1 MKENI
6 VADARLRKMAE
17 DGGGKKW
24 LIRGAAALAML
35 GGIAAAPQ
43 TETVTNHVDRF
54 FESVLHMA
62 TTSVEAAEVSKT
74 INDITDANVDLP
86 RATGANSSSGT
97 TNFTGFGTQGSSAQ
111 AGRVVQKGT
120 TSWWTMT
127 TGSDQ
132 SGKLVYNTALD
143 TGEDFTVTGN
153 IYAEGDF
160 WQGDFVGIFVAPQL
174 PSTLGNNG
182 APGSGLGI
190 YGYGNLGGIKNAT
203 ALGWDM
209 NKAGD
214 SYFGDPNGTY
224 PAMVLRQTN
233 ASAGVVTL
241 NTNYAS
247 AWQPGKGT
255 VTSDA
260 TTQGKGTPY
269 TLTYDA
275 DAGDSGRGIL
285 TLTMAGKSVFVQI
298 DKSTMPYLSV
308 GVNTTGGTGSWT
320 KWEATMDV
328 KGSREPIP
336 VNVTYKDESGADLL
350 AATKVTVGD
359 GQSIGITGLSPAVTG
374 ESVTY
379 NAPTIP
385 GYYATKANTVSA
397 KVNDANSYNYTLGVV
412 YAKSYQAATV
422 TKAGL
427 NANNTVK
434 NGTATA
440 ATGKTGDAITITD
453 DSLKVAG
460 YTYKVTGPNGKT
472 YDTMQAALVDNG
484 KFDATANGST
494 TTDSAMQNFKVDYTA
509 DKQTATFTYSGG
521 PTDSRNV
528 QQIVG
533 QTDASLTTGTSTPTG
548 GYIYAPMGYRIDTAA
563 SQLASGVQLNLSTGN
578 LTASVY
584 GTFDANTSVDQT
596 SQIVFAPITQTA
608 KLTQNINGTVT
619 DVETKNG
626 GATSE
631 IGFTATDQSLA
642 KTGYTY
648 TVTGPDKQTYPT
660 LAAALAATPN
670 YDTTPN
676 STDQTDGTP
685 QLFSVV
691 YTDTQ
696 APTIT
701 TGKDTFNVTTGA
713 GVTAADF
720 LAGVNAQTSD
730 NQMAGDVKVTSN
742 YDSVVKDEPG
752 TYTVTIT
759 ATDES
764 GLQTTKQVTVVVTE
778 TSPYDQE
785 SAVESA
791 AAALE
796 STSRDATKTTADVQ
810 AAQDAL
816 NQALADAKTARET
829 ANSNAAAA
837 ITNAT
842 TQDVAADDA
851 VAQAIT
857 AVQTAQANAAANT
870 GTTQAIV
877 DATTAL
883 EKAVAVASA
892 QAIVTNP
899 VSQEPDVK
907 TAQSDLDTVLSNP
920 DATAAEIATARDAL
934 KQAVADAVTD
944 RDAAKDT
951 AATANN
957 AAATSAAAQD
967 QAVIDAQDK
976 LAQAIAAA
984 DGNSGTTQAILDA
997 VAELNTAVTTAE
1009 KAQETAR
1016 AAAAA
1021 ALAAMTPVSNEAN
1034 VLAAAKSLKEILDN
1048 ENATAAEIE
1057 AKTTALTDVVASAKE
1072 ARDTQVTAANN
1083 AVTAAEAGDN
1093 ANDQGVKDAIATLQQ
1108 VVSDATNEATNTDLG
1123 HIALTQD
1130 IADAMIK
1137 LADAISQAQS
1147 DRAAAVE
1154 QATDAMTADNTTPV
1168 SLEDDTASA
1177 KATLQAVLDDP
1188 TATAA
1193 DITDAINDFKNAID
1207 DVRDDRQV
1215 VDEAAADA
1223 LTTATNSGYA
1233 DEQAVQQ
1240 AMQDLQ
1246 DVRDQAAADGATS
1259 ADITAA
1265 QTALE
1270 NALAAAKS
1278 AQDQAIADAQA
1289 IATNPVTNEPE
1300 VVAAT
1305 QKLADLVAEAA
1316 DGGDVS
1322 TADIVAAGQAI
1333 TAAVAAAESERD
1345 AANDV
1350 AQTAITDAQATN
1362 QAEEP
1367 GVTAAISHL
1376 QDLLTQAAN
1385 DDPNA
1390 LTADIIAAT
1399 AAVKQ
1404 AVQDAAQAQQD
1415 ARDAANAVDTA
1426 PVSSE
1431 QSVVDAKNE
1440 LAKVVGDPTA
1450 TVAEINAAQQALED
1464 AVNDEKAKRDTTNEA
1479 ADDALTTASNSDQA
1493 DEPAVIAA
1501 QNALQQAQANAA
1513 NDAGTTAEIADATK
1527 ALTDAIA
1534 QAKADQQTARDAA
1547 AAVDTAP
1554 VSNESGVKAA
1564 QTALDKVLA
1573 DTGATVKEI
1582 EDATNA
1588 LENAVDAA
1596 NSDREAANTKADSAK
1611 LTAAGTAQ
1619 ANEPG
1624 VQAAIANL
1632 TALQNQAATDDA
1644 GALTQDI
1651 LDAIT
1656 ALQDAVTDAAG
1667 DQQEA
1672 RLAADNAL
1680 AQTKPVSHESATQ
1693 DAMTKLQTLLA
1704 DDSATTADIQAATK
1718 ALSQAVSDDTKV
1730 RTAANTA
1737 AASEIASAQNSTAAN
1752 DATVRDAVQA
1762 LQDAVK
1768 TAASDSPDAVT
1779 QDILDRISDLK
1790 AAVTAAEQAQETKR
1804 SEATAI
1810 LADDSETQPVT
1821 YEQATADAK
1830 VALQQVIDNP
1840 LATAADLQT
1849 AIDQYRDTATAT
1861 RAVRD
1866 DAMTAGSDAVTSA
1879 QNSDQSGDDRVVTAI
1894 QNLQQVMATAASDS
1908 LDALTADI
1916 EAAISAVKQAQV
1928 DAAKSR
1934 AEAADLATAALQ
1946 QTGPVT
1952 NEADVATARTN
1963 LQTLIDD
1970 PTSTEQ
1976 DLKNA
1981 MTELATAVTA
1991 AKTDRTTTNN
2001 EANKA
2006 ITTATNGDQSAAPA
2020 VQTAI
2025 QNLKDVMATAAS
2037 DSPDALTADIATA
2050 TAALQQAV
2058 ADEDAAQETARAT
2071 AATVLSETAPVS
2083 NETAV
2088 TSEINALQNV
2098 LQDPKATA
2106 AEITAAV
2113 TDLQSAVQTD
2123 TGTRNTANDDAATAI
2138 ADAENSSLQNE
2149 PQIENAIAN
2158 LNAIRK
2164 RAAADSSAS
2173 LTADIIA
2180 ATDALRQAMTD
2191 VAQYQAD
2198 ARADAAEAQQ
2208 ATTTD
2213 GTTIHPEIADSK
2225 AISEDTQTALTD
2237 AVKALNDALKNPDTP
2252 YADIKTAT
2260 DDVFE
2265 AGGKALTEAA
2275 TPYSDNATVESA
2287 LATMQTTL
2295 ADPDATAAEK
2305 HAAMDS
2311 LRATFADASAALT
2324 DAKTAAQDALSKT
2337 APVSNETAVKDT
2349 ADKLQSL
2356 LADPT
2361 ATKTAIEDAT
2371 KALNQAVAD
2380 ANTARDAANQV
2391 ADKLADQA
2399 QQSAGSGDPAVVA
2412 ALAKLQKVQAAAATD
2427 SPEALTQD
2435 IVAATQAL
2443 QQALDAVNSAR
2454 DAANDAIAQ
2463 AKPVSYES
2471 AVAAAIK
2478 HLQQALADPATPTA
2492 DLAKAVNAVKT
2503 ATQAAKADRDAAN
2516 QAADAMRQAATKT
2529 GQNDPAVQAAVTKL
2543 ANLQQLAAADN
2554 QDALT
2559 ADIKAATD
2567 ALKVAMQA
2575 VDDVRTAADT
2585 LLGQTKPVSHEGAVA
2600 DASKQLR
2607 VLLAGNAA
2615 EGDIKSAMQVL
2626 QTALDKAKPARQQA
2640 QSQATDLLTQ
2650 VQNSP
2655 VRNEPA
2661 VQEMMQRLQAVMAAA
2676 DQDDPKALTQ
2686 DILNAMQDLQTAFNN
2701 AQAARDTANQDATAL
2716 KNSVPADM
2724 ADTIKD
2730 AWNHLAD
2737 VQAKASRGEA
2747 TTADVVAATKALADA
2762 IGQNNGIV
2770 SGPQARQAQQNAELA
2785 TLGATYQ
2792 PTMTTLPAA
2801 VQAGYTAIPSGYLP
2815 YTGAGVLPYTAT
2827 GRTLAAGTAN
2837 RVLPDTGQDTMSY
2850 LTAIGVFLFASN
2862 LFMLFAARRKREAE
2876 EN

>member
-24 LIRGAAALAML
+24 LIRGAATLAML

-43 TETVTNHVDRF
+43 TDTVTERVDDLVQ
-54 FESVLHMA
+54 SVLQMA
-62 TTSVEAAEVSKT
+62 IAPAEAATVSGVTIDNAKEVPSRTTTSSGDKT
-74 INDITDANVDLP
+74 ADYLVKGSAYYQSN
-86 RATGANSSSGT
+86 NSSGKT
-97 TNFTGFGTQGSSAQ
+97 TWYGLSNGQNQTGL
-111 AGRVVQKGT
+111 V
-120 TSWWTMT
+120 
-127 TGSDQ
+127 
-132 SGKLVYNTALD
+132 VYNTALD
-143 TGEDFTVTGN
+143 TSKDFTASGAFYMANYGSGAADYNGILLSSILPDSLGSGTG
-153 IYAEGDF
+153 G
-160 WQGDFVGIFVAPQL
+160 G
-174 PSTLGNNG
+174 
-182 APGSGLGI
+182 GLGI
-190 YGYGNLGGIKNAT
+190 TGIKNAISF
-203 ALGWDM
+203 GIDM
-209 NKAGD
+209 YNNGSTYKDA
-214 SYFGDPNGTY
+214 SGTY
-224 PAMVLRQTN
+224 PMVGIRTTDSSGNLTQ
-233 ASAGVVTL
+233 A
-241 NTNYAS
+241 
-247 AWQPGKGT
+247 
-255 VTSDA
+255 TSDSSLTSGSGVSSVPA
-260 TTQGKGTPY
+260 SNAPSGIGSGDGAAWTIKYTASNK
-269 TLTYDA
+269 TLTFSL
-275 DAGDSGRGIL
+275 GGKV
-285 TLTMAGKSVFVQI
+285 TKTMTI
-298 DKSTMPYLSV
+298 NTTTMPYLSFALIGSAGDKSTEMTSSV
-308 GVNTTGGTGSWT
+308 AQVSGTKASMT
-320 KWEATMDV
+320 V
-328 KGSREPIP
+328 P
-336 VNVTYKDESGADLL
+336 VTYKDTAGNVLKTGTTL
-350 AATKVTVGD
+350 AVGD
-359 GQSIGITGLSPAVTG
+359 GQSVGINNASPKASSDTYSYDAPKITG
-374 ESVTY
+374 Y
-379 NAPTIP
+379 NISS
-385 GYYATKANTVSA
+385 ANDITV
-397 KVNDANSYNYTLGVV
+397 KVGSGTTPSLNLV
-412 YAKSYQAATV
+412 YAPALQEATV
-422 TKAGL
+422 TTSGLVGNSASGNGTTTYKGTTGGTISISDSSLTKAGYTYKVTAPDGQTYDTMAAAL
-427 NANNTVK
+427 AAGTNGKYDATDNASTATTDSQQQAFKVVYTAQPQTAEFAYTGATPQSGSPTTLTGTSDGAIANTALYAPAGYK
-434 NGTATA
+434 IDTA
-440 ATGKTGDAITITD
+440 ATTLASGVSLSMATDQRSATIYGNFDTDTATNQKSTIVFAPLTQTAQIDQVVNGAKSTVETKTGGSNSAIAFSATD
-453 DSLKVAG
+453 SSLAKTG
-460 YTYKVTGPNGKT
+460 YTYKVTGPNGQV
-472 YDTMQAALVDNG
+472 YDTLDAAL
-484 KFDATANGST
+484 KAN
-494 TTDSAMQNFKVDYTA
+494 
-509 DKQTATFTYSGG
+509 
-521 PTDSRNV
+521 
-528 QQIVG
+528 
-533 QTDASLTTGTSTPTG
+533 
-548 GYIYAPMGYRIDTAA
+548 
-563 SQLASGVQLNLSTGN
+563 
-578 LTASVY
+578 
-584 GTFDANTSVDQT
+584 
-596 SQIVFAPITQTA
+596 
-608 KLTQNINGTVT
+608 
-619 DVETKNG
+619 
-626 GATSE
+626 
-631 IGFTATDQSLA
+631 
-642 KTGYTY
+642 
-648 TVTGPDKQTYPT
+648 
-660 LAAALAATPN
+660 PN
-670 YDTTPN
+670 YDTTN
-676 STDQTDGTP
+676 ATDTDGSP
-685 QLFSVV
+685 QIFTVS

-696 APTIT
+696 APAIT

-759 ATDES
+759 ATDAS

-785 SAVESA
+785 SAVASA

-842 TQDVAADDA
+842 TQDVATDDA

-1130 IADAMIK
+1130 IADAMTK

-1215 VDEAAADA
+1215 VDEAAVDA
-1223 LTTATNSGYA
+1223 LTAATNSGYA

-1259 ADITAA
+1259 ADITAS

-1278 AQDQAIADAQA
+1278 TQDQAIADAQA

-1345 AANDV
+1345 AANDA
-1350 AQTAITDAQATN
+1350 AQAAITDAQATN

-1431 QSVVDAKNE
+1431 QSVVDAKSE

-1479 ADDALTTASNSDQA
+1479 AEAALTTASNSDQA

-1596 NSDREAANTKADSAK
+1596 NSDREAANAKADSAK

-1624 VQAAIANL
+1624 VQDAIANL

-1644 GALTQDI
+1644 NALTQDI

-1768 TAASDSPDAVT
+1768 TAASDSTDAVT

-1908 LDALTADI
+1908 PDALTADI

-2058 ADEDAAQETARAT
+2058 ADEDAAQETARAA
-2071 AATVLSETAPVS
+2071 AATALSETAPVS

-2088 TSEINALQNV
+2088 ASEISALQNV

-2113 TDLQSAVQTD
+2113 TALQSAVQTD
-2123 TGTRNTANDDAATAI
+2123 TGTRNTADDDAVTAI
-2138 ADAENSSLQNE
+2138 ADAENSSLKNE
-2149 PQIENAIAN
+2149 PQIENAIKN
-2158 LNAIRK
+2158 LTAIRE

-2180 ATDALRQAMTD
+2180 ATDALRQAMTH

-2213 GTTIHPEIADSK
+2213 GTTVHPEIADSK
-2225 AISEDTQTALTD
+2225 AVSVDTQTALTE
-2237 AVKALNDALKNPDTP
+2237 AVKALNDALNNPDTP

-2260 DDVFE
+2260 DAVFE

-2311 LRATFADASAALT
+2311 LRATFADAVAALT
-2324 DAKTAAQDALSKT
+2324 DAKTAAEDALSKT

-2380 ANTARDAANQV
+2380 ANTARDAANQA
-2391 ADKLADQA
+2391 ADNLADQA

-2412 ALAKLQKVQAAAATD
+2412 ALAKLQKVQAAAAAD
-2427 SPEALTQD
+2427 SPDALTQD
-2435 IVAATQAL
+2435 IAAATQAL

-2478 HLQQALADPATPTA
+2478 HLQQALADPATSTA

-2503 ATQAAKADRDAAN
+2503 ATQAAKSDRDAAN

-2543 ANLQQLAAADN
+2543 ANLQQLAATDN

-2615 EGDIKSAMQVL
+2615 EGEIKNAMQAL
-2626 QTALDKAKPARQQA
+2626 QTALDKTKPARQQA
-2640 QSQATDLLTQ
+2640 QSQETDLVTQ

-2661 VQEMMQRLQAVMAAA
+2661 VQEMMKRLQAVMAAA

-2737 VQAKASRGEA
+2737 VQTKASRGEA

-2762 IGQNNGIV
+2762 IGQSNGIV

>member
-17 DGGGKKW
+17 DVGGKKW
-24 LIRGAAALAML
+24 LIRVAATLAML

-43 TETVTNHVDRF
+43 TDTVTERVDDLVQ
-54 FESVLHMA
+54 SVLHMA
-62 TTSVEAAEVSKT
+62 IAPAEAATVSGVTIDNAKEVPSRTTTSSGDKT
-74 INDITDANVDLP
+74 ADYLVKGSAYYQSN
-86 RATGANSSSGT
+86 NSSGKT
-97 TNFTGFGTQGSSAQ
+97 TWYGLSNGQNQTGL
-111 AGRVVQKGT
+111 V
-120 TSWWTMT
+120 
-127 TGSDQ
+127 
-132 SGKLVYNTALD
+132 VYNTALD
-143 TGEDFTVTGN
+143 TSKDFTASGAFYMANYGSGAADYNGILLSSILPDSLGSGTG
-153 IYAEGDF
+153 G
-160 WQGDFVGIFVAPQL
+160 G
-174 PSTLGNNG
+174 
-182 APGSGLGI
+182 GLGI
-190 YGYGNLGGIKNAT
+190 TGIKNAISF
-203 ALGWDM
+203 GIDM
-209 NKAGD
+209 YNNGSTYKDA
-214 SYFGDPNGTY
+214 SGTY
-224 PAMVLRQTN
+224 PMVGIRTTDSSGNLTQ
-233 ASAGVVTL
+233 
-241 NTNYAS
+241 
-247 AWQPGKGT
+247 
-255 VTSDA
+255 A
-260 TTQGKGTPY
+260 TTETSLTSGSGVSSVPASNAPSGIGSGDGAAWTIKYTASNK
-269 TLTYDA
+269 TLTFSL
-275 DAGDSGRGIL
+275 GGKV
-285 TLTMAGKSVFVQI
+285 TKTMTI
-298 DKSTMPYLSV
+298 NTTTMPYLSFTLIGSAGDKSTEMTSSV
-308 GVNTTGGTGSWT
+308 AQVSGTKASMT
-320 KWEATMDV
+320 V
-328 KGSREPIP
+328 P
-336 VNVTYKDESGADLL
+336 VTYKDTAGNVLKTGTTL
-350 AATKVTVGD
+350 AVGD
-359 GQSIGITGLSPAVTG
+359 GQSVGINNASPKASSDTYSYDAPKITG
-374 ESVTY
+374 Y
-379 NAPTIP
+379 NISS
-385 GYYATKANTVSA
+385 ANDITV
-397 KVNDANSYNYTLGVV
+397 KVGSGTTPSLNLV
-412 YAKSYQAATV
+412 YAPALQEATV
-422 TKAGL
+422 TSSGLVGNSASGNGTTTYKGSTGGTISISDSSLTKAGYTYKVTAPDGQTYDTMAAAL
-427 NANNTVK
+427 AAGTNGKYDATDNASTATTDSQQQAFKVVYTAQPQTAEFAYTGATPQSGSPTTLTGTSDGTIANTALYAPAGYK
-434 NGTATA
+434 IDTA
-440 ATGKTGDAITITD
+440 ATTLASGVSLSMATDQRSATIYGNFDTDTATNQKSTIAFAPLTQTAQIDQVVNGTKSTVETKTGGSNSAIAFSATD
-453 DSLKVAG
+453 SSLAKTG
-460 YTYKVTGPNGKT
+460 YTYKVTGPNGQV
-472 YDTMQAALVDNG
+472 YDTLDAAL
-484 KFDATANGST
+484 KAN
-494 TTDSAMQNFKVDYTA
+494 
-509 DKQTATFTYSGG
+509 
-521 PTDSRNV
+521 
-528 QQIVG
+528 
-533 QTDASLTTGTSTPTG
+533 
-548 GYIYAPMGYRIDTAA
+548 
-563 SQLASGVQLNLSTGN
+563 
-578 LTASVY
+578 
-584 GTFDANTSVDQT
+584 
-596 SQIVFAPITQTA
+596 
-608 KLTQNINGTVT
+608 
-619 DVETKNG
+619 
-626 GATSE
+626 
-631 IGFTATDQSLA
+631 
-642 KTGYTY
+642 
-648 TVTGPDKQTYPT
+648 
-660 LAAALAATPN
+660 PN
-670 YDTTPN
+670 YDTTN
-676 STDQTDGTP
+676 ATDTDGSP
-685 QLFSVV
+685 QIFTVS

-696 APTIT
+696 APAIT
-701 TGKDTFNVTTGA
+701 TGKDTFNVTTGV

-730 NQMAGDVKVTSN
+730 NQMAGDVTVTSN

-759 ATDES
+759 ATDAS

-785 SAVESA
+785 SAVASA
-791 AAALE
+791 AATLE

-816 NQALADAKTARET
+816 NQALADAKTARDT

-842 TQDVAADDA
+842 TQDVATDDA
-851 VAQAIT
+851 VVQAIA

-907 TAQSDLDTVLSNP
+907 TAQSDLDTVLNNP

-997 VAELNTAVTTAE
+997 VAELNMAVTTAE

-1016 AAAAA
+1016 AAATA

-1034 VLAAAKSLKEILDN
+1034 VLAAAKSLKDILDN

-1057 AKTTALTDVVASAKE
+1057 AKTTALTDVVDPAKE
-1072 ARDTQVTAANN
+1072 ARDTQVTAANDD
-1083 AVTAAEAGDN
+1083 VTAAEAGDN

-1108 VVSDATNEATNTDLG
+1108 VVSDANNEATNTDLG

-1130 IADAMIK
+1130 IADSMTK

-1154 QATDAMTADNTTPV
+1154 QATDAMTSDNTTPV

-1223 LTTATNSGYA
+1223 LTAATNSGYA

-1278 AQDQAIADAQA
+1278 TQDQAIADAQA

-1322 TADIVAAGQAI
+1322 IADIVAAGQAI
-1333 TAAVAAAESERD
+1333 TAAVVDAESQRD
-1345 AANDV
+1345 DANDA

-1367 GVTAAISHL
+1367 GVTAAISQL

-1431 QSVVDAKNE
+1431 QSVVDAKSE

-1464 AVNDEKAKRDTTNEA
+1464 AVDDEKAKRDTTNEA
-1479 ADDALTTASNSDQA
+1479 AEDALTTASNSDQA

-1596 NSDREAANTKADSAK
+1596 NSDREAANAKADSAK

-1624 VQAAIANL
+1624 VQDAIANL

-1644 GALTQDI
+1644 NALTQDI

-1656 ALQDAVTDAAG
+1656 ALQDAVTDSAG

-1704 DDSATTADIQAATK
+1704 DDSSTTADIQAATK

-1752 DATVRDAVQA
+1752 DAAVRDAVQA

-1779 QDILDRISDLK
+1779 QDVLDRISDLK

-1840 LATAADLQT
+1840 LATADDLQS

-1866 DAMTAGSDAVTSA
+1866 DAMTAGADAVTSA
-1879 QNSDQSGDDRVVTAI
+1879 QNSDQSGDERVVTAI
-1894 QNLQQVMATAASDS
+1894 QNLQQVMATATSDS
-1908 LDALTADI
+1908 PDALTADI

-2058 ADEDAAQETARAT
+2058 ADEDAAQETARAA
-2071 AATVLSETAPVS
+2071 AATALSETAPVS

-2088 TSEINALQNV
+2088 ASEINALQNV

-2106 AEITAAV
+2106 
-2113 TDLQSAVQTD
+2113 
-2123 TGTRNTANDDAATAI
+2123 
-2138 ADAENSSLQNE
+2138 
-2149 PQIENAIAN
+2149 
-2158 LNAIRK
+2158 
-2164 RAAADSSAS
+2164 
-2173 LTADIIA
+2173 ADIIA

-2198 ARADAAEAQQ
+2198 ARADATEAQQ

-2213 GTTIHPEIADSK
+2213 GTTVHPEIADSK
-2225 AISEDTQTALTD
+2225 AVSEDTQNALTD
-2237 AVKALNDALKNPDTP
+2237 AVTALNDALNNPDTP

-2260 DDVFE
+2260 DNVFE

-2275 TPYSDNATVESA
+2275 TPYSDNAAVESA

-2305 HAAMDS
+2305 HAAMDN

-2380 ANTARDAANQV
+2380 ANTARDAANQA

-2435 IVAATQAL
+2435 IAAATQAL

-2478 HLQQALADPATPTA
+2478 HLQQALADPATSTA
-2492 DLAKAVNAVKT
+2492 DLDKAVNAVKT
-2503 ATQAAKADRDAAN
+2503 ATQAAKVDRDVAN

-2529 GQNDPAVQAAVTKL
+2529 GQNDPTVQAAVTKL
-2543 ANLQQLAAADN
+2543 AKLQQLAATDN

-2615 EGDIKSAMQVL
+2615 EGDIKSAMQTL

-2724 ADTIKD
+2724 SDTIKD

-2837 RVLPDTGQDTMSY
+2837 RVLPDTGQNTMSY

-2862 LFMLFAARRKREAE
+2862 MFMLFAARRKREVE
-2876 EN
+2876 ED

>member
-1 MKENI
+1 MHVCE
-6 VADARLRKMAE
+6 RWLKMV
-17 DGGGKKW
+17 GGKKW
-24 LIRGAAALAML
+24 LIRGAATLAML

-43 TETVTNHVDRF
+43 TDTVTERVDDLVQ
-54 FESVLHMA
+54 SVLQMA
-62 TTSVEAAEVSKT
+62 IAPAEAATVSGVTIDNAKEVPSRTTTSSGDKT
-74 INDITDANVDLP
+74 ADYLVKGSAYYQSN
-86 RATGANSSSGT
+86 NSSGKT
-97 TNFTGFGTQGSSAQ
+97 TWYGLSNGQNQTGL
-111 AGRVVQKGT
+111 V
-120 TSWWTMT
+120 
-127 TGSDQ
+127 
-132 SGKLVYNTALD
+132 VYNTALD
-143 TGEDFTVTGN
+143 TSKDFTASGAFYMANYGSGAADYNGILLSSILPDSLGSGTG
-153 IYAEGDF
+153 G
-160 WQGDFVGIFVAPQL
+160 G
-174 PSTLGNNG
+174 
-182 APGSGLGI
+182 GLGI
-190 YGYGNLGGIKNAT
+190 TGIKNAISF
-203 ALGWDM
+203 GIDM
-209 NKAGD
+209 YNNGSTYKDA
-214 SYFGDPNGTY
+214 SGTY
-224 PAMVLRQTN
+224 PMVGIRTTDSSGNLTQ
-233 ASAGVVTL
+233 A
-241 NTNYAS
+241 
-247 AWQPGKGT
+247 
-255 VTSDA
+255 TSDSSLTSGSGVSSVPA
-260 TTQGKGTPY
+260 SNAPSGIGSGDGAAWTIKYTASNK
-269 TLTYDA
+269 TLTFSL
-275 DAGDSGRGIL
+275 GGKV
-285 TLTMAGKSVFVQI
+285 TKTMTI
-298 DKSTMPYLSV
+298 NTTTMPYLSFALIGSAGDKSTEMTSSV
-308 GVNTTGGTGSWT
+308 AQVSGTKASMT
-320 KWEATMDV
+320 V
-328 KGSREPIP
+328 P
-336 VNVTYKDESGADLL
+336 VTYKDTAGNVLKTGTTL
-350 AATKVTVGD
+350 AVGD
-359 GQSIGITGLSPAVTG
+359 GQSVGINNASPKASSDTYSYDAPKITG
-374 ESVTY
+374 Y
-379 NAPTIP
+379 NISS
-385 GYYATKANTVSA
+385 ANDITV
-397 KVNDANSYNYTLGVV
+397 KVGSGTTPSLNLV
-412 YAKSYQAATV
+412 YAPALQEATV
-422 TKAGL
+422 TTSGLVGNSASGNGTTTYKGTTGGTISISDSSLTKAGYTYKVTAPDGQTYDTMAAAL
-427 NANNTVK
+427 AAGTNGKYDATDNASTATTDSQQQAFKVVYTAQPQTAEFAYTGATPQSGSPTTLTGTSDGAIANTALYAPAGYK
-434 NGTATA
+434 IDTA
-440 ATGKTGDAITITD
+440 ATTLASGVSLSMATDQRSATIYGNFDTDTATNQKSTIVFAPLTQTAQIDQVVNGAKSTVETKTGGSNSAIAFSATD
-453 DSLKVAG
+453 SSLAKTG
-460 YTYKVTGPNGKT
+460 YTYKVTGPNGQV
-472 YDTMQAALVDNG
+472 YDTLDAAL
-484 KFDATANGST
+484 KAN
-494 TTDSAMQNFKVDYTA
+494 
-509 DKQTATFTYSGG
+509 
-521 PTDSRNV
+521 
-528 QQIVG
+528 
-533 QTDASLTTGTSTPTG
+533 
-548 GYIYAPMGYRIDTAA
+548 
-563 SQLASGVQLNLSTGN
+563 
-578 LTASVY
+578 
-584 GTFDANTSVDQT
+584 
-596 SQIVFAPITQTA
+596 
-608 KLTQNINGTVT
+608 
-619 DVETKNG
+619 
-626 GATSE
+626 
-631 IGFTATDQSLA
+631 
-642 KTGYTY
+642 
-648 TVTGPDKQTYPT
+648 
-660 LAAALAATPN
+660 PN
-670 YDTTPN
+670 YDTTN
-676 STDQTDGTP
+676 ATDTDGSP
-685 QLFSVV
+685 QIFTVS

-696 APTIT
+696 APAIT

-759 ATDES
+759 ATDAS

-785 SAVESA
+785 SAVASA

-842 TQDVAADDA
+842 TQDVATDDA

-1130 IADAMIK
+1130 IADAMTK

-1215 VDEAAADA
+1215 VDEAAVDA
-1223 LTTATNSGYA
+1223 LTAATNSGYA

-1259 ADITAA
+1259 ADITAS

-1278 AQDQAIADAQA
+1278 TQDQAIADAQA

-1345 AANDV
+1345 AANDA
-1350 AQTAITDAQATN
+1350 AQAAITDAQATN

-1431 QSVVDAKNE
+1431 QSVVDAKSE

-1479 ADDALTTASNSDQA
+1479 AEAALTTASNSDQA

-1596 NSDREAANTKADSAK
+1596 NSDREAANAKADSAK

-1624 VQAAIANL
+1624 VQDAIANL

-1644 GALTQDI
+1644 NALTQDI

-1768 TAASDSPDAVT
+1768 TAASDSTDAVT

-1908 LDALTADI
+1908 PDALTADI

-2058 ADEDAAQETARAT
+2058 ADEDAAQETARAA
-2071 AATVLSETAPVS
+2071 AATALSETAPVS

-2088 TSEINALQNV
+2088 ASEISALQNV

-2113 TDLQSAVQTD
+2113 TALQSAVQTD
-2123 TGTRNTANDDAATAI
+2123 TGTRNTADDDAVTAI
-2138 ADAENSSLQNE
+2138 ADAENSSLKNE
-2149 PQIENAIAN
+2149 PQIENAIKN
-2158 LNAIRK
+2158 LTAIRE

-2180 ATDALRQAMTD
+2180 ATDALRQAMTH

-2213 GTTIHPEIADSK
+2213 GTTVHPEIADSK
-2225 AISEDTQTALTD
+2225 AVSVDTQTALTE
-2237 AVKALNDALKNPDTP
+2237 AVKALNDALNNPDTP

-2260 DDVFE
+2260 DAVFE

-2311 LRATFADASAALT
+2311 LRATFADAVAALT
-2324 DAKTAAQDALSKT
+2324 DAKTAAEDALSKT

-2380 ANTARDAANQV
+2380 ANTARDAANQA
-2391 ADKLADQA
+2391 ADNLADQA

-2412 ALAKLQKVQAAAATD
+2412 ALAKLQKVQAAAAAD
-2427 SPEALTQD
+2427 SPDALTQD
-2435 IVAATQAL
+2435 IAAATQAL

-2478 HLQQALADPATPTA
+2478 HLQQALADPATSTA

-2503 ATQAAKADRDAAN
+2503 ATQAAKSDRDAAN

-2543 ANLQQLAAADN
+2543 ANLQQLAATDN

-2615 EGDIKSAMQVL
+2615 EGEIKNAMQAL
-2626 QTALDKAKPARQQA
+2626 QTALDKTKPARQQA
-2640 QSQATDLLTQ
+2640 QSQATDLVTQ

-2661 VQEMMQRLQAVMAAA
+2661 VQEMMKRLQAVMAAA

-2747 TTADVVAATKALADA
+2747 TTADVVAATMALADA
-2762 IGQNNGIV
+2762 IGQSNGIV
-2770 SGPQARQAQQNAELA
+2770 SGPQARQAQ
-2785 TLGATYQ
+2785 
-2792 PTMTTLPAA
+2792 
-2801 VQAGYTAIPSGYLP
+2801 
-2815 YTGAGVLPYTAT
+2815 
-2827 GRTLAAGTAN
+2827 
-2837 RVLPDTGQDTMSY
+2837 
-2850 LTAIGVFLFASN
+2850 
-2862 LFMLFAARRKREAE
+2862 
-2876 EN
+2876 

>member
-24 LIRGAAALAML
+24 LIRGAATLAML

-43 TETVTNHVDRF
+43 TDTVTERVDDLVQ
-54 FESVLHMA
+54 SVLQMA
-62 TTSVEAAEVSKT
+62 IAPAEAATVSGVTIDNAKEVPSRTTTSSGDKT
-74 INDITDANVDLP
+74 ADYLVKGSAYYQSN
-86 RATGANSSSGT
+86 NSSGKT
-97 TNFTGFGTQGSSAQ
+97 TWYGLSNGQNQTGL
-111 AGRVVQKGT
+111 V
-120 TSWWTMT
+120 
-127 TGSDQ
+127 
-132 SGKLVYNTALD
+132 VYNTALD
-143 TGEDFTVTGN
+143 TSKDFTASGAFYMANYGSGAADYNGILLSSILPDSLGSGTG
-153 IYAEGDF
+153 G
-160 WQGDFVGIFVAPQL
+160 G
-174 PSTLGNNG
+174 
-182 APGSGLGI
+182 GLGI
-190 YGYGNLGGIKNAT
+190 TGIKNAISF
-203 ALGWDM
+203 GIDM
-209 NKAGD
+209 YNNGSTYKDA
-214 SYFGDPNGTY
+214 SGTY
-224 PAMVLRQTN
+224 PMVGIRTTDSSGNLTQ
-233 ASAGVVTL
+233 
-241 NTNYAS
+241 
-247 AWQPGKGT
+247 
-255 VTSDA
+255 A
-260 TTQGKGTPY
+260 TTETSLTSGSGVSSVPASNAPSGIGSGDGAAWTIKYTASNK
-269 TLTYDA
+269 TLTFSL
-275 DAGDSGRGIL
+275 GGKV
-285 TLTMAGKSVFVQI
+285 TKTMTI
-298 DKSTMPYLSV
+298 NTTTMPYLSFALIGSAGDKSTEMTSSV
-308 GVNTTGGTGSWT
+308 AQVSGTKASMT
-320 KWEATMDV
+320 V
-328 KGSREPIP
+328 P
-336 VNVTYKDESGADLL
+336 VTYKDTTGNVLKTGTTL
-350 AATKVTVGD
+350 AVGD
-359 GQSIGITGLSPAVTG
+359 GQSVGINNASPKASSDTYSYDAPKITG
-374 ESVTY
+374 Y
-379 NAPTIP
+379 NISS
-385 GYYATKANTVSA
+385 ANDITV
-397 KVNDANSYNYTLGVV
+397 KVGSGTTPSLNLV
-412 YAKSYQAATV
+412 YAPALQEATV
-422 TKAGL
+422 TTSGLVGNSASGNGTTTYKGTTGGTISISDSSLTKAGYTYKVTAPDGQTYDTMAAAL
-427 NANNTVK
+427 AAGTNGKYDATDNASTATTDSQQQAFKVVYTAQPQTAEFTYTGATPQSGSPTTLTGTSDGAIANTALYAPAGYK
-434 NGTATA
+434 IDTA
-440 ATGKTGDAITITD
+440 ATTLASGVSLSMATNQRSATIYGSFDTDTATNQKSTIVFAPLTQTAQIVQVVNGTKSTVETKTGGSNSAIAFSATD
-453 DSLKVAG
+453 SSLAKTG
-460 YTYKVTGPNGKT
+460 YTYKVTGPNGQV
-472 YDTMQAALVDNG
+472 YDTLDAAL
-484 KFDATANGST
+484 KAN
-494 TTDSAMQNFKVDYTA
+494 
-509 DKQTATFTYSGG
+509 
-521 PTDSRNV
+521 
-528 QQIVG
+528 
-533 QTDASLTTGTSTPTG
+533 
-548 GYIYAPMGYRIDTAA
+548 
-563 SQLASGVQLNLSTGN
+563 
-578 LTASVY
+578 
-584 GTFDANTSVDQT
+584 
-596 SQIVFAPITQTA
+596 
-608 KLTQNINGTVT
+608 
-619 DVETKNG
+619 
-626 GATSE
+626 
-631 IGFTATDQSLA
+631 
-642 KTGYTY
+642 
-648 TVTGPDKQTYPT
+648 
-660 LAAALAATPN
+660 PN
-670 YDTTPN
+670 YDTTN
-676 STDQTDGTP
+676 ATDTDGSP
-685 QLFSVV
+685 QIFTVS

-696 APTIT
+696 APAIT

-713 GVTAADF
+713 GVTATDF

-759 ATDES
+759 ATDAS

-785 SAVESA
+785 SAVTSA

-842 TQDVAADDA
+842 TQDVATDDA

-984 DGNSGTTQAILDA
+984 DGNTGTTQAILDA

-1130 IADAMIK
+1130 IADAMTK

-1215 VDEAAADA
+1215 VDEAAVDA
-1223 LTTATNSGYA
+1223 LTAATNSGYA

-1278 AQDQAIADAQA
+1278 TQDQAIADAQA

-1333 TAAVAAAESERD
+1333 TAAVAAAESECD
-1345 AANDV
+1345 AANDA
-1350 AQTAITDAQATN
+1350 AQAAITDAQATN

-1431 QSVVDAKNE
+1431 QSVVDAKSE

-1479 ADDALTTASNSDQA
+1479 AEAALTTASNSDQA

-1596 NSDREAANTKADSAK
+1596 NSDREAANAKADSAK

-1644 GALTQDI
+1644 NALTQDI

-1821 YEQATADAK
+1821 YEQATAEAK
-1830 VALQQVIDNP
+1830 VALQKVIDNP

-1861 RAVRD
+1861 RTVRD
-1866 DAMTAGSDAVTSA
+1866 DAMTAGADAVTSA
-1879 QNSDQSGDDRVVTAI
+1879 QNSDQSGDERVVTAI
-1894 QNLQQVMATAASDS
+1894 QNLQKVMATAASDS
-1908 LDALTADI
+1908 PVALTADI

-1991 AKTDRTTTNN
+1991 AKTNRTTTNN

-2058 ADEDAAQETARAT
+2058 ADEDAAQETARAA
-2071 AATVLSETAPVS
+2071 AATALSETAPVS

-2088 TSEINALQNV
+2088 ASKINALQNV

-2106 AEITAAV
+2106 AQITTAV
-2113 TDLQSAVQTD
+2113 TALQSAVQTD
-2123 TGTRNTANDDAATAI
+2123 TGTRNTADDDAATAI

-2149 PQIENAIAN
+2149 PQIENAIKN
-2158 LNAIRK
+2158 LTAIRE

-2213 GTTIHPEIADSK
+2213 GTTVHPEIADSK
-2225 AISEDTQTALTD
+2225 AVSEDTQNALTD
-2237 AVKALNDALKNPDTP
+2237 AVTALNDALKNPDTP

-2275 TPYSDNATVESA
+2275 TPYSDNATVQSA

-2311 LRATFADASAALT
+2311 LRATFADAAAALT
-2324 DAKTAAQDALSKT
+2324 DAKTAAEDALSKT
-2337 APVSNETAVKDT
+2337 APVSNETAVKAT

-2356 LADPT
+2356 LANPT

-2380 ANTARDAANQV
+2380 ANTARDAANQA

-2412 ALAKLQKVQAAAATD
+2412 ALAKLQKVQVAAAAD
-2427 SPEALTQD
+2427 SPDALTQD
-2435 IVAATQAL
+2435 IAAATQAL

-2478 HLQQALADPATPTA
+2478 HLQQALADPATSTA

-2503 ATQAAKADRDAAN
+2503 ATQAAKSDRDAAN

-2543 ANLQQLAAADN
+2543 ANLQQLAATDN

-2615 EGDIKSAMQVL
+2615 EGDIKSAMQAL

-2661 VQEMMQRLQAVMAAA
+2661 VQEMMKRLQAVMAAA

-2762 IGQNNGIV
+2762 IGQSNGIV

>member
-24 LIRGAAALAML
+24 LIRGAATLAML

-43 TETVTNHVDRF
+43 TDTVTERVDDLVQ
-54 FESVLHMA
+54 SVLQMA
-62 TTSVEAAEVSKT
+62 IAPAEAATVSGVTIDNAKEVPSRTTTSSGDKT
-74 INDITDANVDLP
+74 ADYLIKGSAYYQSN
-86 RATGANSSSGT
+86 NSSGKT
-97 TNFTGFGTQGSSAQ
+97 TWYGLSNGQNQTGL
-111 AGRVVQKGT
+111 V
-120 TSWWTMT
+120 
-127 TGSDQ
+127 
-132 SGKLVYNTALD
+132 VYNTALD
-143 TGEDFTVTGN
+143 TSKDFTASGAFYMANYGSGAADYNGILLSSILPDSLGSGTG
-153 IYAEGDF
+153 G
-160 WQGDFVGIFVAPQL
+160 G
-174 PSTLGNNG
+174 
-182 APGSGLGI
+182 GLGI
-190 YGYGNLGGIKNAT
+190 TGIKNAISF
-203 ALGWDM
+203 GIDM
-209 NKAGD
+209 YNNGSTYKDA
-214 SYFGDPNGTY
+214 SGTY
-224 PAMVLRQTN
+224 PMVGIRTTDSSGNLTQ
-233 ASAGVVTL
+233 A
-241 NTNYAS
+241 
-247 AWQPGKGT
+247 
-255 VTSDA
+255 TSDSSLTSGSGVSSVPA
-260 TTQGKGTPY
+260 SNAPSGIGSGDGAAWTIKYTASNK
-269 TLTYDA
+269 TLTFSL
-275 DAGDSGRGIL
+275 GGKV
-285 TLTMAGKSVFVQI
+285 TKTMTI
-298 DKSTMPYLSV
+298 NTTTMPYLSFALIGSAGDKSTEMTSSV
-308 GVNTTGGTGSWT
+308 AQVSGTKASMT
-320 KWEATMDV
+320 V
-328 KGSREPIP
+328 P
-336 VNVTYKDESGADLL
+336 VTYKDTAGNVLKTGTTL
-350 AATKVTVGD
+350 AVGD
-359 GQSIGITGLSPAVTG
+359 GQSVGINNASPKASSDTYSYDAPKITG
-374 ESVTY
+374 Y
-379 NAPTIP
+379 NISS
-385 GYYATKANTVSA
+385 ANDITV
-397 KVNDANSYNYTLGVV
+397 KVGSGTTPSLNLV
-412 YAKSYQAATV
+412 YAPALQEATV
-422 TKAGL
+422 TTSGLVGNSASGNGTTTYKGTTGGTISISDSSLTKAGYTYKVTAPDGQTYDTMAAAL
-427 NANNTVK
+427 AAGTNGKYDATDNASTATTDSQQQAFKVVYTAQPQTAEFAYTGATPQSGSPTTLTGTSDGAIANTALYAPAGYK
-434 NGTATA
+434 IDTA
-440 ATGKTGDAITITD
+440 ATTLASGVSLSMATDQRSATIYGNFDTDTATNQKSTIVFAPLTQTAQIDQVVNGAKSTVETKTGGSNSAIAFSATD
-453 DSLKVAG
+453 SSLAKTG
-460 YTYKVTGPNGKT
+460 YTYKVTGPNGQV
-472 YDTMQAALVDNG
+472 YDTLDAAL
-484 KFDATANGST
+484 KAN
-494 TTDSAMQNFKVDYTA
+494 
-509 DKQTATFTYSGG
+509 
-521 PTDSRNV
+521 
-528 QQIVG
+528 
-533 QTDASLTTGTSTPTG
+533 
-548 GYIYAPMGYRIDTAA
+548 
-563 SQLASGVQLNLSTGN
+563 
-578 LTASVY
+578 
-584 GTFDANTSVDQT
+584 
-596 SQIVFAPITQTA
+596 
-608 KLTQNINGTVT
+608 
-619 DVETKNG
+619 
-626 GATSE
+626 
-631 IGFTATDQSLA
+631 
-642 KTGYTY
+642 
-648 TVTGPDKQTYPT
+648 
-660 LAAALAATPN
+660 PN
-670 YDTTPN
+670 YDTTN
-676 STDQTDGTP
+676 ATDTDGSP
-685 QLFSVV
+685 QIFTVS

-696 APTIT
+696 APAIT

-759 ATDES
+759 ATDAS

-785 SAVESA
+785 SAVASA

-842 TQDVAADDA
+842 AQDVATDDA

-934 KQAVADAVTD
+934 KQAVANAVTD

-951 AATANN
+951 ADTANN

-1021 ALAAMTPVSNEAN
+1021 TLAAMTPVSNEAN

-1057 AKTTALTDVVASAKE
+1057 AKTTALTDAVDPAKE
-1072 ARDTQVTAANN
+1072 ARNTQVTAANN

-1130 IADAMIK
+1130 IADAMTK

-1168 SLEDDTASA
+1168 SLEDGTASA

-1345 AANDV
+1345 DANDA

-1390 LTADIIAAT
+1390 LTADVIAAT

-1404 AVQDAAQAQQD
+1404 AIQDAAQAQQD

-1861 RAVRD
+1861 RAVRN

-1908 LDALTADI
+1908 PDALTADI

-1970 PTSTEQ
+1970 PTTTEQ

-2001 EANKA
+2001 EANKS

-2037 DSPDALTADIATA
+2037 DSPDALTADIVTA
-2050 TAALQQAV
+2050 MAALQQAV
-2058 ADEDAAQETARAT
+2058 ADEDAAQETARAA
-2071 AATVLSETAPVS
+2071 AATALSETAPVS

-2088 TSEINALQNV
+2088 ASKINALQNV

-2106 AEITAAV
+2106 AQITTAV
-2113 TDLQSAVQTD
+2113 TALQSAVQTD
-2123 TGTRNTANDDAATAI
+2123 TGTRNTADDDAATAI

-2149 PQIENAIAN
+2149 PQIKNAIEN
-2158 LNAIRK
+2158 LNAIRE

-2173 LTADIIA
+2173 LTADIIE

-2225 AISEDTQTALTD
+2225 AVSEDTQTALTD

-2260 DDVFE
+2260 DNLFE

-2311 LRATFADASAALT
+2311 LRATFADAAAALT

-2337 APVSNETAVKDT
+2337 APVSNETAVKAT

-2356 LADPT
+2356 LANPT

-2380 ANTARDAANQV
+2380 ANTARDAANQA

-2399 QQSAGSGDPAVVA
+2399 QQSAGSGEPAVVA
-2412 ALAKLQKVQAAAATD
+2412 ALAKLQKVQAAAAAD
-2427 SPEALTQD
+2427 SPDALTQD
-2435 IVAATQAL
+2435 IAAATQAL

-2503 ATQAAKADRDAAN
+2503 AMQAAKADRDAAN

-2626 QTALDKAKPARQQA
+2626 QTALDKTKPARQQA

-2661 VQEMMQRLQAVMAAA
+2661 VQEMMKRLQAVMAAA

-2762 IGQNNGIV
+2762 IGQSNGIV

>member
-24 LIRGAAALAML
+24 LIRGAATLAML

-43 TETVTNHVDRF
+43 TDTVTERVDDLVQ
-54 FESVLHMA
+54 SVLQMA
-62 TTSVEAAEVSKT
+62 IAPAEAATVSGVTIDNAKEVPSRTTTSSGDKT
-74 INDITDANVDLP
+74 ADYLVKGSAYYQSN
-86 RATGANSSSGT
+86 NSSGKT
-97 TNFTGFGTQGSSAQ
+97 TWYGLSNGQNQTGL
-111 AGRVVQKGT
+111 V
-120 TSWWTMT
+120 
-127 TGSDQ
+127 
-132 SGKLVYNTALD
+132 VYNTALD
-143 TGEDFTVTGN
+143 TSKDFTASGAFYMANYGSGAADYNGILLSSILPDSLGSGTG
-153 IYAEGDF
+153 G
-160 WQGDFVGIFVAPQL
+160 G
-174 PSTLGNNG
+174 
-182 APGSGLGI
+182 GLGI
-190 YGYGNLGGIKNAT
+190 TGIKNAISF
-203 ALGWDM
+203 GIDM
-209 NKAGD
+209 YNNGSTYKDA
-214 SYFGDPNGTY
+214 SGTY
-224 PAMVLRQTN
+224 PMVGIRTTDSSGNLTQ
-233 ASAGVVTL
+233 
-241 NTNYAS
+241 
-247 AWQPGKGT
+247 
-255 VTSDA
+255 A
-260 TTQGKGTPY
+260 TTETSLTSGSGVSSVPASNAPSGIGSGDGAAWTIKYTASNK
-269 TLTYDA
+269 TLTFSL
-275 DAGDSGRGIL
+275 GGKV
-285 TLTMAGKSVFVQI
+285 TKTMTI
-298 DKSTMPYLSV
+298 NTTTMPYLSFALIGSAGDKSTEMTSSV
-308 GVNTTGGTGSWT
+308 AQVSGTKASMT
-320 KWEATMDV
+320 V
-328 KGSREPIP
+328 P
-336 VNVTYKDESGADLL
+336 VTYKDTTGNVLKTGTTL
-350 AATKVTVGD
+350 AVGD
-359 GQSIGITGLSPAVTG
+359 GQSVGINNASPKASSDTYSYDAPKITG
-374 ESVTY
+374 Y
-379 NAPTIP
+379 NISS
-385 GYYATKANTVSA
+385 ANDITV
-397 KVNDANSYNYTLGVV
+397 KVGSGTTPSLNLV
-412 YAKSYQAATV
+412 YAPALQEATV
-422 TKAGL
+422 TTSGLVGNSASGNGTTTYKGTTGGTISISDSSLTKAGYTYKVTAPDGQTYDTMAAAL
-427 NANNTVK
+427 AAGTNGKYDATDNASTATTDSQQQAFKVVYTAQPQTAEFTYTGATPQSGSPTTLTGTSDGAIANTALYAPAGYK
-434 NGTATA
+434 IDTA
-440 ATGKTGDAITITD
+440 ATTLASGVSLSMATNQRSATIYGSFDTDTATNQKSTIVFAPLTQTAQIVQVVNGTKSTVETKTGGSNSAIAFSATD
-453 DSLKVAG
+453 SSLAKTG
-460 YTYKVTGPNGKT
+460 YTYKVTGPNGQV
-472 YDTMQAALVDNG
+472 YDTLDAAL
-484 KFDATANGST
+484 KAN
-494 TTDSAMQNFKVDYTA
+494 
-509 DKQTATFTYSGG
+509 
-521 PTDSRNV
+521 
-528 QQIVG
+528 
-533 QTDASLTTGTSTPTG
+533 
-548 GYIYAPMGYRIDTAA
+548 
-563 SQLASGVQLNLSTGN
+563 
-578 LTASVY
+578 
-584 GTFDANTSVDQT
+584 
-596 SQIVFAPITQTA
+596 
-608 KLTQNINGTVT
+608 
-619 DVETKNG
+619 
-626 GATSE
+626 
-631 IGFTATDQSLA
+631 
-642 KTGYTY
+642 
-648 TVTGPDKQTYPT
+648 
-660 LAAALAATPN
+660 PN
-670 YDTTPN
+670 YDTTN
-676 STDQTDGTP
+676 ATDTDGSP
-685 QLFSVV
+685 QIFTVS

-696 APTIT
+696 APAIT

-713 GVTAADF
+713 GVTATDF

-759 ATDES
+759 ATDAS

-785 SAVESA
+785 SAVTSA

-842 TQDVAADDA
+842 TQDVATDDA

-984 DGNSGTTQAILDA
+984 DGNTGTTQAILDA

-1130 IADAMIK
+1130 IADAMTK

-1215 VDEAAADA
+1215 VDEAAVDA
-1223 LTTATNSGYA
+1223 LTAATNSGYA

-1278 AQDQAIADAQA
+1278 TQDQAIADAQA

-1345 AANDV
+1345 AANDA
-1350 AQTAITDAQATN
+1350 AQAAITDAQATN

-1404 AVQDAAQAQQD
+1404 AFQDAAQAQQD

-1431 QSVVDAKNE
+1431 QSVVDAKSE

-1479 ADDALTTASNSDQA
+1479 AEAALTTASNSDQA

-1596 NSDREAANTKADSAK
+1596 NSDREAANAKADSAK

-1644 GALTQDI
+1644 NALTQDI

-1821 YEQATADAK
+1821 YEQATAEAK
-1830 VALQQVIDNP
+1830 VALQKVIDNP

-1861 RAVRD
+1861 RTVRD
-1866 DAMTAGSDAVTSA
+1866 DAMTAGADAVTSA
-1879 QNSDQSGDDRVVTAI
+1879 QNSDQSGDERVVTAI
-1894 QNLQQVMATAASDS
+1894 QNLQKVMATAASDS
-1908 LDALTADI
+1908 PVALTADI

-1991 AKTDRTTTNN
+1991 AKTNRTTTNN

-2058 ADEDAAQETARAT
+2058 ADEDAAQETARAA
-2071 AATVLSETAPVS
+2071 AATALSETAPVS

-2088 TSEINALQNV
+2088 ASKINALQNV

-2106 AEITAAV
+2106 AQITTAV
-2113 TDLQSAVQTD
+2113 TALQSAVQTD
-2123 TGTRNTANDDAATAI
+2123 TGTRNTADDDAATAI

-2149 PQIENAIAN
+2149 PQIENAIKN
-2158 LNAIRK
+2158 LTAIRE

-2213 GTTIHPEIADSK
+2213 GTTVHPEIADSK
-2225 AISEDTQTALTD
+2225 AVSEDTQNALTD
-2237 AVKALNDALKNPDTP
+2237 AVTALNDALKNPDTP

-2275 TPYSDNATVESA
+2275 TPYSDNATVQSA

-2311 LRATFADASAALT
+2311 LRATFADAAAALT
-2324 DAKTAAQDALSKT
+2324 DAKTAAEDALSKT
-2337 APVSNETAVKDT
+2337 APVSNETAVKAT

-2356 LADPT
+2356 LANPT

-2380 ANTARDAANQV
+2380 ANT
-2391 ADKLADQA
+2391 
-2399 QQSAGSGDPAVVA
+2399 
-2412 ALAKLQKVQAAAATD
+2412 
-2427 SPEALTQD
+2427 
-2435 IVAATQAL
+2435 
-2443 QQALDAVNSAR
+2443 AR

-2478 HLQQALADPATPTA
+2478 HLQQALADPATSTA

-2503 ATQAAKADRDAAN
+2503 ATQAAKSDRDAAN

-2543 ANLQQLAAADN
+2543 ANLQQLAATDN

-2615 EGDIKSAMQVL
+2615 EGDIKSAMQAL

-2661 VQEMMQRLQAVMAAA
+2661 VQEMMKRLQAVMAAA

-2762 IGQNNGIV
+2762 IGQSNGIV

>member
-24 LIRGAAALAML
+24 LIRGAATLAML

-43 TETVTNHVDRF
+43 TDTVTERVDDLVQ
-54 FESVLHMA
+54 SVLQMA
-62 TTSVEAAEVSKT
+62 IAPAEAATVSGVTIDNAKEVPSRTTTSSGDKT
-74 INDITDANVDLP
+74 ADYLIKGSAYYQSN
-86 RATGANSSSGT
+86 NSSGKT
-97 TNFTGFGTQGSSAQ
+97 TWYGLSDGQNQTGL
-111 AGRVVQKGT
+111 V
-120 TSWWTMT
+120 
-127 TGSDQ
+127 
-132 SGKLVYNTALD
+132 VYNTALD
-143 TGEDFTVTGN
+143 TSKDFTASGAFYMANYGSGAADYNGILLSSILPDSLGSGTG
-153 IYAEGDF
+153 G
-160 WQGDFVGIFVAPQL
+160 G
-174 PSTLGNNG
+174 
-182 APGSGLGI
+182 GLGI
-190 YGYGNLGGIKNAT
+190 TGIKNAISF
-203 ALGWDM
+203 GIDM
-209 NKAGD
+209 YNNGSTYKDA
-214 SYFGDPNGTY
+214 SGTY
-224 PAMVLRQTN
+224 PMVGIRTTDSSGNLTQATSDSSLTSGSGVSSVPVSN
-233 ASAGVVTL
+233 APSGIGSGDGAAWKIKYTASNKTLTFSLGGKVT
-241 NTNYAS
+241 
-247 AWQPGKGT
+247 KT
-255 VTSDA
+255 VTIN
-260 TTQGKGTPY
+260 TT
-269 TLTYDA
+269 
-275 DAGDSGRGIL
+275 
-285 TLTMAGKSVFVQI
+285 
-298 DKSTMPYLSV
+298 TMPYLSFALIGSAGDKSTEMTSSV
-308 GVNTTGGTGSWT
+308 AQVSGTKASMT
-320 KWEATMDV
+320 V
-328 KGSREPIP
+328 P
-336 VNVTYKDESGADLL
+336 VTYKDTAGNVLKTGTTL
-350 AATKVTVGD
+350 AVGD
-359 GQSIGITGLSPAVTG
+359 GQSVGINNASPKASSDTYSYDAPKITG
-374 ESVTY
+374 Y
-379 NAPTIP
+379 NISS
-385 GYYATKANTVSA
+385 ANDITV
-397 KVNDANSYNYTLGVV
+397 KVGSGTTPSLNLV
-412 YAKSYQAATV
+412 YAPALQEATV
-422 TKAGL
+422 TTSGLVGNSASGNGTTTYKGTTGGTISISDSSLTKAGYTYKVTAPDGQTYDTMAAAL
-427 NANNTVK
+427 AAGTNGKYDATDNASTASTDSQQQAFKVVYTAQPQTAEFAYTGATPQSGSPTTLTGTSDGAIANTALYAPAGYK
-434 NGTATA
+434 IDTA
-440 ATGKTGDAITITD
+440 ATTLASGVSLSMATDQRSATIYGNFDTDTATNQKSTIVFAPLTQTAQIDQVVNGTKSTVETKTGGSNSAIAFSATD
-453 DSLKVAG
+453 SSLAKTG
-460 YTYKVTGPNGKT
+460 YTYKVTGPNGQV
-472 YDTMQAALVDNG
+472 YDTLDAAL
-484 KFDATANGST
+484 KAN
-494 TTDSAMQNFKVDYTA
+494 
-509 DKQTATFTYSGG
+509 
-521 PTDSRNV
+521 
-528 QQIVG
+528 
-533 QTDASLTTGTSTPTG
+533 
-548 GYIYAPMGYRIDTAA
+548 
-563 SQLASGVQLNLSTGN
+563 
-578 LTASVY
+578 
-584 GTFDANTSVDQT
+584 
-596 SQIVFAPITQTA
+596 
-608 KLTQNINGTVT
+608 
-619 DVETKNG
+619 
-626 GATSE
+626 
-631 IGFTATDQSLA
+631 
-642 KTGYTY
+642 
-648 TVTGPDKQTYPT
+648 
-660 LAAALAATPN
+660 PN
-670 YDTTPN
+670 YDTTN
-676 STDQTDGTP
+676 ATDTDGSP
-685 QLFSVV
+685 QIFTVS

-696 APTIT
+696 APAIT

-759 ATDES
+759 ATDAS

-785 SAVESA
+785 SAVASA

-842 TQDVAADDA
+842 TQDVATDDA

-976 LAQAIAAA
+976 LAQAIADA

-997 VAELNTAVTTAE
+997 VSELNTAVTAAE

-1057 AKTTALTDVVASAKE
+1057 AKTTALTDVVDPAKE

-1147 DRAAAVE
+1147 DRATAVE

-1215 VDEAAADA
+1215 VDEAAVDA
-1223 LTTATNSGYA
+1223 LTAATNSGYA

-1278 AQDQAIADAQA
+1278 TQDQAISDAQA

-1345 AANDV
+1345 DANDA

-1431 QSVVDAKNE
+1431 QSVVDAKSE

-1611 LTAAGTAQ
+1611 LTASGTAQ

-1804 SEATAI
+1804 SEAATI

-1821 YEQATADAK
+1821 YEQATAEAK

-1861 RAVRD
+1861 RTVRD
-1866 DAMTAGSDAVTSA
+1866 DAMTAGADAVTSA
-1879 QNSDQSGDDRVVTAI
+1879 QNSDQSGDERVVTAI
-1894 QNLQQVMATAASDS
+1894 QNLQKVMATAASDS
-1908 LDALTADI
+1908 PDALTADI

-2037 DSPDALTADIATA
+2037 DSPDALTDDIATA

-2058 ADEDAAQETARAT
+2058 ADEDAAQEMARAA
-2071 AATVLSETAPVS
+2071 AATALSETAPVS

-2088 TSEINALQNV
+2088 ASEINALQNV

-2106 AEITAAV
+2106 AVTA
-2113 TDLQSAVQTD
+2113 LQSAVQTD
-2123 TGTRNTANDDAATAI
+2123 TGTRNTADDDAATAI
-2138 ADAENSSLQNE
+2138 ADDKNSSLQNE
-2149 PQIENAIAN
+2149 PQIKNAIEN
-2158 LNAIRK
+2158 LNAIRE

-2213 GTTIHPEIADSK
+2213 GTTVHPEIADSK
-2225 AISEDTQTALTD
+2225 AVSEDTQTALTE
-2237 AVKALNDALKNPDTP
+2237 AVKALNDALNNPDTP

-2260 DDVFE
+2260 DAVFE

-2311 LRATFADASAALT
+2311 LRATFPDAVAALT
-2324 DAKTAAQDALSKT
+2324 DAKTAAEDALSKT

-2380 ANTARDAANQV
+2380 ANTARDAANQA
-2391 ADKLADQA
+2391 ADNLADQA

-2412 ALAKLQKVQAAAATD
+2412 ALAKLQKVQAAAAAD
-2427 SPEALTQD
+2427 SPDALTQD
-2435 IVAATQAL
+2435 IAAATQAL

-2478 HLQQALADPATPTA
+2478 HLQQALADPATSTA

-2503 ATQAAKADRDAAN
+2503 ATQAAKSDRDAAN

-2615 EGDIKSAMQVL
+2615 EGEIKSAMQAL
-2626 QTALDKAKPARQQA
+2626 QTALDKTKPARQQA

-2661 VQEMMQRLQAVMAAA
+2661 VQEMMKRLQAVMAAA

-2747 TTADVVAATKALADA
+2747 TTADVVAATKVLADA
-2762 IGQNNGIV
+2762 IGQSNGIV

>member
-24 LIRGAAALAML
+24 LIRGAATLAML

-43 TETVTNHVDRF
+43 TDTVTERVDDLVQ
-54 FESVLHMA
+54 SVLQMA
-62 TTSVEAAEVSKT
+62 IAPAEAATVSGVTIDNAKEVPSRTTTSSGDKT
-74 INDITDANVDLP
+74 ADYLVKGSAYYQSN
-86 RATGANSSSGT
+86 NSSGKT
-97 TNFTGFGTQGSSAQ
+97 TWYGLSNGQNQT
-111 AGRVVQKGT
+111 RLV
-120 TSWWTMT
+120 
-127 TGSDQ
+127 
-132 SGKLVYNTALD
+132 VYNTALD
-143 TGEDFTVTGN
+143 TSKDFTASGAFYMANYGSGAADYNGILLSSILPDSLGSGTG
-153 IYAEGDF
+153 G
-160 WQGDFVGIFVAPQL
+160 G
-174 PSTLGNNG
+174 
-182 APGSGLGI
+182 GLGI
-190 YGYGNLGGIKNAT
+190 TGIKNAISF
-203 ALGWDM
+203 GIDM
-209 NKAGD
+209 YNNGSTYKDA
-214 SYFGDPNGTY
+214 SGTY
-224 PAMVLRQTN
+224 PMVGIRTTDSSGNLTQ
-233 ASAGVVTL
+233 
-241 NTNYAS
+241 
-247 AWQPGKGT
+247 
-255 VTSDA
+255 A
-260 TTQGKGTPY
+260 TTETSLTSGSGVSSVPASNAPSGIGSGDGAAWTIKYTASNK
-269 TLTYDA
+269 TLTFSL
-275 DAGDSGRGIL
+275 GGKV
-285 TLTMAGKSVFVQI
+285 TKTMTI
-298 DKSTMPYLSV
+298 NTTTMPYLSFALIGSAGDKSTEMTSSV
-308 GVNTTGGTGSWT
+308 AQVSGTKASMT
-320 KWEATMDV
+320 V
-328 KGSREPIP
+328 P
-336 VNVTYKDESGADLL
+336 VTYKDTTGNVLKTGTTL
-350 AATKVTVGD
+350 AVGD
-359 GQSIGITGLSPAVTG
+359 GQSVGINNASPKASSDTYSYDAPKITG
-374 ESVTY
+374 Y
-379 NAPTIP
+379 NISS
-385 GYYATKANTVSA
+385 ANDITV
-397 KVNDANSYNYTLGVV
+397 KVGSGTTPSLNLV
-412 YAKSYQAATV
+412 YAPALQEATV
-422 TKAGL
+422 TTSGLVGNSASGNGTTTYKGTTGGTISISDSSLTKAGYTYKVTAPDGQTYDTMAAAL
-427 NANNTVK
+427 AAGTNGKYDATDNASTATTDSQQQAFKVVYTAQPQTAEFTYTGATPQSGSPTTLTGTSDGAIANTALYAPAGYK
-434 NGTATA
+434 IDTA
-440 ATGKTGDAITITD
+440 ATTLASGVSLSMATNQRSATIYGSFDTDTATNQKSTIVFAPLTQTAQIVQVVNGTKSTVETKTGGSNSAIAFSATD
-453 DSLKVAG
+453 SSLAKTG
-460 YTYKVTGPNGKT
+460 YTYKVTGPNGQV
-472 YDTMQAALVDNG
+472 YDTLDAAL
-484 KFDATANGST
+484 KAN
-494 TTDSAMQNFKVDYTA
+494 
-509 DKQTATFTYSGG
+509 
-521 PTDSRNV
+521 
-528 QQIVG
+528 
-533 QTDASLTTGTSTPTG
+533 
-548 GYIYAPMGYRIDTAA
+548 
-563 SQLASGVQLNLSTGN
+563 
-578 LTASVY
+578 
-584 GTFDANTSVDQT
+584 
-596 SQIVFAPITQTA
+596 
-608 KLTQNINGTVT
+608 
-619 DVETKNG
+619 
-626 GATSE
+626 
-631 IGFTATDQSLA
+631 
-642 KTGYTY
+642 
-648 TVTGPDKQTYPT
+648 
-660 LAAALAATPN
+660 PN
-670 YDTTPN
+670 YDTTN
-676 STDQTDGTP
+676 ATDTDGSP
-685 QLFSVV
+685 QIFTVS

-696 APTIT
+696 APAIT

-713 GVTAADF
+713 GVTATDF

-759 ATDES
+759 ATDAS

-785 SAVESA
+785 SAVTSA

-842 TQDVAADDA
+842 TQDVATDDA

-984 DGNSGTTQAILDA
+984 DGNTGTTQAILDA

-1130 IADAMIK
+1130 IADAMTK

-1215 VDEAAADA
+1215 VDEAAVDA
-1223 LTTATNSGYA
+1223 LTAATNSGYA

-1278 AQDQAIADAQA
+1278 TQDQAIADAQA

-1345 AANDV
+1345 AANDA
-1350 AQTAITDAQATN
+1350 AQAAITDAQATN

-1431 QSVVDAKNE
+1431 QSVVDAKSE

-1479 ADDALTTASNSDQA
+1479 AEAALTTASNSDQA

-1596 NSDREAANTKADSAK
+1596 NSDREAANAKADSAK

-1644 GALTQDI
+1644 NALTQDI

-1821 YEQATADAK
+1821 YEQATAEAK
-1830 VALQQVIDNP
+1830 VALQKVIDNP

-1861 RAVRD
+1861 RTVRD
-1866 DAMTAGSDAVTSA
+1866 DAMTAGADAVTSA
-1879 QNSDQSGDDRVVTAI
+1879 QNSDQSGDERVVTAI
-1894 QNLQQVMATAASDS
+1894 QNLQKVMATAASDS
-1908 LDALTADI
+1908 PVALTADI

-1991 AKTDRTTTNN
+1991 AKTNRTTTNN

-2058 ADEDAAQETARAT
+2058 ADEDAAQETARAA
-2071 AATVLSETAPVS
+2071 AATALSETAPVS

-2088 TSEINALQNV
+2088 ASKINALQNV

-2106 AEITAAV
+2106 AQITTAV
-2113 TDLQSAVQTD
+2113 TALQSAVQTD
-2123 TGTRNTANDDAATAI
+2123 TGTRNTADDDAATAI

-2149 PQIENAIAN
+2149 PQIENAIKN
-2158 LNAIRK
+2158 LTAIRE

-2213 GTTIHPEIADSK
+2213 GTTVHPEIADSK
-2225 AISEDTQTALTD
+2225 AVSEDTQNALTD
-2237 AVKALNDALKNPDTP
+2237 AVTALNDALKNPDTP

-2275 TPYSDNATVESA
+2275 TPYSDNATVQSA

-2311 LRATFADASAALT
+2311 LRATFTDAAAALT
-2324 DAKTAAQDALSKT
+2324 DAKTAAEDALSKT
-2337 APVSNETAVKDT
+2337 APVSNETAVKAT

-2356 LADPT
+2356 LANPT

-2380 ANTARDAANQV
+2380 ANTARDAANQA
-2391 ADKLADQA
+2391 ADNLADQA

-2412 ALAKLQKVQAAAATD
+2412 ALAKLQKVQAAAAAD
-2427 SPEALTQD
+2427 SPDALTQD
-2435 IVAATQAL
+2435 IAAATQAL

-2478 HLQQALADPATPTA
+2478 HLQQALADPATSTA

-2503 ATQAAKADRDAAN
+2503 ATQAAKSDRDAAN

-2543 ANLQQLAAADN
+2543 ANLQQLAATDN

-2615 EGDIKSAMQVL
+2615 EGDIKSAMQAL

-2661 VQEMMQRLQAVMAAA
+2661 VQEMMKRLQAVMAAA

-2762 IGQNNGIV
+2762 IGQSNGIV